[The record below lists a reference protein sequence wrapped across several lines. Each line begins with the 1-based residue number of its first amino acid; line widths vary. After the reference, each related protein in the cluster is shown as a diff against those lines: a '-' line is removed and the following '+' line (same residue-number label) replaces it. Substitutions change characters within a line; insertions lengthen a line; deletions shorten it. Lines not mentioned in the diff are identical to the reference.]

1 MPNLTDLQKGSIS
14 ISANKYIE
22 SQEGKLS
29 QAAFAKLAGIDKA
42 YVNQILNN
50 KTHIG
55 STKIADKYYL
65 AIANY
70 LGVPITNMSWGH
82 FNTYNF
88 KKIINK
94 LNTARERTERCG
106 IDGKSGKGKTY
117 ACEMFK
123 KRYPSNTFYVKC
135 SAIDNA
141 KELAQSIANE
151 VGSSDAG
158 TKGKIIKNACEH
170 LINMGNNPMLIIDE
184 AENLKKPRGAGIEM
198 VKVIADLLEGKVAFA
213 IAGLDVRKI
222 LLRGSKRQR
231 QGYMQ
236 TNRRFSMGWVECS
249 DLTTDDIDFV
259 CHSLGITNT
268 RALNW
273 IYMNINDYDSLKR
286 ICVDAIEEAEKSGRE
301 VTKSL
306 LEDLFQETTK
316 YK

>member
-14 ISANKYIE
+14 ISASKYIE

-65 AIANY
+65 SIANY
-70 LGVPITNMSWGH
+70 LGAPIKNMSWGH
-82 FNTYNF
+82 FNTHNF

-135 SAIDNA
+135 TATDNA
-141 KELAQSIANE
+141 KEFAQAIADE
-151 VGSSDAG
+151 VGSGDTG
-158 TKGKIIKNACEH
+158 TKGKIIKNACEC
-170 LINMGNNPMLIIDE
+170 LINMGNDPILIIDE
-184 AENLKKPRGAGIEM
+184 TENLGRAGIEI

-213 IAGLDVRKI
+213 IAGLDIRKI

-249 DLTTDDIDFV
+249 DLATDDIDFV

-273 IYMNINDYDSLKR
+273 VYMNINDYDSLKR

-301 VTKSL
+301 VTKPL
-306 LEDLFQETTK
+306 LEDLFRETTK